1 MKNQGKKW
9 THDEDNKLITL
20 VNQNLEIAEISHV
33 FQRTELAIKL
43 RIRRHKIQ
51 RILDERQI
59 KKLVHFTDV
68 RNSSCIKKHG
78 LLSIEELKKQNLKYF
93 YNDEQRLDNLPNFIS
108 LSVTNINSF
117 LLNAFNERN
126 KRAWIRFDIDP
137 KVLLRA
143 DNFFFHTNAA
153 SSIFPDNKDN
163 EQFSTPEAFLKM
175 FELEVSTSRGYQRRK
190 NHQINET
197 TCAQAEI
204 LVKRSIT
211 RHYIIGWELLK

>member
-9 THDEDNKLITL
+9 TPDEDNKLITL
-20 VNQNLEIAEISHV
+20 VNQNLEIAEISRV

-51 RILDERQI
+51 RILDERKI

-117 LLNAFNERN
+117 LLNAFSERN

-137 KVLLRA
+137 KVLFRA

-204 LVKRSIT
+204 LIKRRIT